1 MIQYFP
7 PYRSSGKNIKVEL
20 YLSPYATKT
29 NLKNLTHVDVGSF
42 ASNAN
47 VANLKTEVYKLD
59 IDKLAPVPNDLA
71 KLSNVVKNGA
81 VKKNK
86 YDKLDT
92 KVNVIDITIF
102 VSKTKYEKDGSDF
115 EDKINKVNKKIP
127 DVSDLVKK
135 TDFSAKIT
143 EVEGTIPSIIGLA
156 TSSALTAVENKIPDV
171 NNLAKKADYDK
182 KVSDIEKKI
191 TDHDHD
197 KLLLQNSILWQQMFL
212 IQH

>member
-47 VANLKTEVYKLD
+47 VASLKTEVYKLD

-143 EVEGTIPSIIGLA
+143 EVEGTIPSIVGLA